1 MNIPVQ
7 NGNLPQ
13 GFCAPDYQTLLNA
26 FSAVQFVNLNTISGI
41 IVSSTPPA
49 DHSQA
54 WLQLDSSGRPVRLYF
69 FAQGAWLSLHPD
81 FPGKMVLY
89 NQVLP
94 DFTIFDGG
102 DSNTI
107 SAVSGAMWQLAATTL
122 DGSGTQVLQAAFP
135 VGVGTFAVSGA
146 VGVGAANVTTTG
158 QLGEDRHVINTNEM
172 APHTHWIANTDFAD
186 TATATDLS
194 GTTQMNQGA
203 GGHSTDLDYKL
214 KGSADP
220 AILGLTSSVGA
231 GSGHNNIPPFYGV
244 YFFQRTNRLYYVV
257 HP

>member
-7 NGNLPQ
+7 NGQLVQ
-13 GFCAPDYQTLLNA
+13 GFCPSDYQSLLNA
-26 FSAVQFVNLNTISGI
+26 FSAVQFVSFDTVSGI
-41 IVSSTPPA
+41 VVSSTPPA
-49 DHSQA
+49 DHTTA

-81 FPGKMVLY
+81 FPGKMVLF

-107 SAVSGAMWQLAATTL
+107 SAISGPMWQLAATTL

-135 VGVGTFAVSGA
+135 VGVGTFAVSGT
-146 VGVGAANVTTTG
+146 VGVGAGNTTSTG
-158 QLGEDRHVINTNEM
+158 QSGEDRHVLSVNEL
-172 APHTHWIANTDFAD
+172 AQHNHWIANTDFGSSS
-186 TATATDLS
+186 T
-194 GTTQMNQGA
+194 
-203 GGHSTDLDYKL
+203 TDLDGTKQMTQGYGGDSSALNYKL
-214 KGSADP
+214 KGTTDA
-220 AILGLTSSVGA
+220 AVLGLTSNVG
-231 GSGHNNIPPFYGV
+231 SNVGHNNIPPFYGV

-257 HP
+257 NP